1 MRNSKQNNT
10 YEIHSLAFGLMILS
24 SAGLYFA
31 AHAGSEGWIWGLI
44 GLFVSGNVMVM
55 LVK

>member
-1 MRNSKQNNT
+1 MKNLKQNKT
-10 YEIHSLAFGLMILS
+10 YEIHSFVFGLMVLS

-31 AHAGSEGWIWGLI
+31 AGAGSEIWIWGLI
-44 GLFVSGNVMVM
+44 GLFVSGNVLVM

>member
-10 YEIHSLAFGLMILS
+10 YKIHSLAFVLMILS
-24 SAGLYFA
+24 SAGMYFA
-31 AHAGSEGWIWGLI
+31 ARAGSEGWIWGLI
-44 GLFVSGNVMVM
+44 SLFVSGNVLAL

>member
-1 MRNSKQNNT
+1 MKNLKQNKT
-10 YEIHSLAFGLMILS
+10 YEIHSFAFGLMVLS

-31 AHAGSEGWIWGLI
+31 AGAGSEIWIWGLI
-44 GLFVSGNVMVM
+44 GLFVSGNVLVM